1 MENDLIKIKTKL
13 KKNKNKFD
21 LIIRKEYNSLLL
33 K

>member
-21 LIIRKEYNSLLL
+21 SIFKVNYNSLLL

>member
-21 LIIRKEYNSLLL
+21 LISRADYNFLLL